1 MFALYVMA
9 YASLLRVHLLHARP
23 PLLLRRTAVRMASSV
38 PDISTMTVLQLKE
51 QLRKRGLPV
60 SGVKAALIA
69 RLTPELKLLKTRATP
84 KPAKAKA
91 SATTTKLSKRV
102 SSGVTA
108 VAAGKAVV
116 VVESPAKCAT
126 ISKFLG
132 PNFVV
137 LACYGHVR
145 KLPSKPG
152 SVLPAQNFAMTFE
165 DSIQPKARSLR
176 PMCWKRLKCSA
187 HT

>member
-1 MFALYVMA
+1 
-9 YASLLRVHLLHARP
+9 
-23 PLLLRRTAVRMASSV
+23 MASSLL
-38 PDISTMTVLQLKE
+38 DISTMTVPQLKD
-51 QLRKRGLPV
+51 QLRERGLPM
-60 SGVKAALIA
+60 SGVKDALIA
-69 RLTPELKLLKTRATP
+69 RLTPELKLLKTRETP
-84 KPAKAKA
+84 TPANAKAP
-91 SATTTKLSKRV
+91 KLSKRV
-102 SSGVTA
+102 RSGVAA
-108 VAAGKAVV
+108 VAAGKTVV

-132 PNFVV
+132 SNFVV

-145 KLPSKPG
+145 ALPSKPG

-176 PMCWKRLKCSA
+176 PMCWKRLRCSA

>member
-1 MFALYVMA
+1 
-9 YASLLRVHLLHARP
+9 
-23 PLLLRRTAVRMASSV
+23 MASSV
-38 PDISTMTVLQLKE
+38 PDISTMTVPQLKD
-51 QLRKRGLPV
+51 QLRERGLPM
-60 SGVKAALIA
+60 SGVKDALIA
-69 RLTPELKLLKTRATP
+69 RLTHELKLLKARETP
-84 KPAKAKA
+84 TPANAKAP
-91 SATTTKLSKRV
+91 KLSKRV
-102 SSGVTA
+102 SSGVAA
-108 VAAGKAVV
+108 VAAGKTVV

>member
-1 MFALYVMA
+1 
-9 YASLLRVHLLHARP
+9 
-23 PLLLRRTAVRMASSV
+23 MASSV

-51 QLRKRGLPV
+51 QLRERGLPV
-60 SGVKAALIA
+60 SGVKAALVA

-84 KPAKAKA
+84 KPAKAK
-91 SATTTKLSKRV
+91 TTTKLSKRV

-132 PNFVV
+132 SNFVV

-145 KLPSKPG
+145 ALPSKPG

-176 PMCWKRLKCSA
+176 PMCWKRLRCSA